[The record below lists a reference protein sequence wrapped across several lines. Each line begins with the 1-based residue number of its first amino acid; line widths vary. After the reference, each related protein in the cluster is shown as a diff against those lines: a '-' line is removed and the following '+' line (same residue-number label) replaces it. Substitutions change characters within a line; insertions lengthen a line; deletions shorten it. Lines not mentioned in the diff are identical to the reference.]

1 MSYNDKAEAIKYNND
16 YNARVYDRIN
26 LIVPKGDKETIKA
39 RAAELGQSVNGYIN
53 KLIADD
59 LTRRQRIP

>member
-1 MSYNDKAEAIKYNND
+1 MAYKDKAEIIKYNNG
-16 YNARVYDRIN
+16 YNARSYDRIN
-26 LIVPKGDKETIKA
+26 LMVPKGDKETVKA

-59 LTRRQRIP
+59 FERQKRLP

>member
-1 MSYNDKAEAIKYNND
+1 MAHFLISKYNND
-16 YNARVYDRIN
+16 YNARAYDRIN

-39 RAAELGQSVNGYIN
+39 WADELGQSVNGYIN

-59 LTRRQRIP
+59 LERRQRLP

>member
-1 MSYNDKAEAIKYNND
+1 MSYKDKAEAIRYNND
-16 YNARVYDRIN
+16 YNARAYDRIN

-39 RAAELGQSVNGYIN
+39 RADELGESISGYIN

-59 LTRRQRIP
+59 LTRWRLP

>member
-1 MSYNDKAEAIKYNND
+1 MSYKDKAEAIRYNND
-16 YNARVYDRIN
+16 YNAGAYDRIN

-39 RAAELGQSVNGYIN
+39 RADELGESVNGYIN

-59 LTRRQRIP
+59 LARRKRLP

>member
-1 MSYNDKAEAIKYNND
+1 MSYKDKAEAIRYNND
-16 YNARVYDRIN
+16 YNARAYDRIN

-39 RAAELGQSVNGYIN
+39 RADELGESVNGYIN

-59 LTRRQRIP
+59 LERRKRLP

>member
-1 MSYNDKAEAIKYNND
+1 MSYKDKAEAIRYNND
-16 YNARVYDRIN
+16 YNARAYDRIN

-39 RAAELGQSVNGYIN
+39 RADELGESINGYIN

-59 LTRRQRIP
+59 LERRQRLP